1 MDLCPISSLASS
13 VNHLKDLRLE
23 FRLTSLYN
31 IIYLVELLFEY
42 MLISTN

>member
-1 MDLCPISSLASS
+1 MGGKVKEEYNAEKWSNFCFKKSHS
-13 VNHLKDLRLE
+13 
-23 FRLTSLYN
+23 TLYN